1 MLPRIRTAHRLAL
14 LSLVTACGDDPAT
27 EAPRLALAQLQLKGT
42 HNSYHKL
49 DAPPADPALDYYHE
63 PLTTQ
68 LDDEAVRHFELDAHL
83 DPDGKTARVYH
94 IAIIDPG
101 TQCDTLDDCLR
112 ELRTWSDAHPR
123 HLPIVIFLEA
133 KSDLAEIGGCC
144 GPDGDPSTCDFEGLG
159 ERCWDG
165 ALDLIDTTFETAWPT
180 RLFSPDN
187 IPLAAGASPRS
198 ALPDLDTLRGQLIC
212 VLNDGGSLRDE
223 YRRQQNARDD
233 LAGRACFVTAD
244 PTDADAVFIKR
255 DDPTCDN
262 GAGPGCDIESLVAGG
277 YLVRTRADTDAV
289 PDPARAAR
297 AMASGA
303 HFIST
308 DFPAARPGKDF
319 FFDLPGG
326 VPARCNPVSG
336 TPSDGS
342 RPACEPSLVSE

>member
-1 MLPRIRTAHRLAL
+1 MSRPYPAAL
-14 LSLVTACGDDPAT
+14 LVLAFGPLACGDDPVANG
-27 EAPRLALAQLQLKGT
+27 PGLALAQIQVKGT

-49 DAPPADPALDYYHE
+49 EGPPADPALDYYHE

-83 DPDGKTARVYH
+83 DPDGQTIGVYH

-101 TQCDTLDDCLR
+101 TQCATLDDCLR
-112 ELRTWSDAHPR
+112 ELRAWSDAHPR

-144 GPDGDPSTCDFEGLG
+144 GPDGAPSTCDFDALG

-165 ALDLIDTTFETAWPT
+165 ALDLIDAAFEKAWPT
-180 RLFSPDN
+180 RLFSPDD
-187 IPLAAGASPRS
+187 IPTTAGVAPRA
-198 ALPDLDTLRGQLIC
+198 ALPDLDALRGQLIC
-212 VLNDGGSLRDE
+212 VLNDASTLRAE
-223 YRRQQNARDD
+223 YRRGGHD
-233 LAGRACFVTAD
+233 LSGRACFVTAD
-244 PTDADAVFIKR
+244 RADPDAVFIKR
-255 DDPTCDN
+255 DDPACD
-262 GAGPGCDIESLVAGG
+262 GTTGPGCDIESLVSEGF
-277 YLVRTRADTDAV
+277 LVRTRADTDAV

-308 DFPAARPGKDF
+308 DFPAARPGKDS

-326 VPARCNPVSG
+326 VPARCNPLTG
-336 TPSDGS
+336 TPSDAS
-342 RPACEPSLVSE
+342 RPTCDPSLLTE